1 MTEYLAQV
9 NASINGDGHHEGDGH
24 NHDNEHGGSGK
35 KCAHGHDH
43 NHSHDHAHT
52 HKEGHDHPH
61 KHGDDHGHSHGDKH
75 DHNHDHDEE
84 EDSTNNKDALKSLY
98 IATFVSIFFIGAQ
111 LAGGIL
117 ANSIAIMLD
126 TAHLA
131 TDVLGFGIAIMAI
144 KLGQKKAEKSMSF
157 GYHRAEVMGTL
168 LSVFFLWG
176 ITIWLLFA
184 AYGRLL
190 KPPPI

>member
-1 MTEYLAQV
+1 MTDHLTNI

-43 NHSHDHAHT
+43 DHSHDHAHA
-52 HKEGHDHPH
+52 HKEGHDHAH

-84 EDSTNNKDALKSLY
+84 DSTNNKKALRALY

-111 LAGGIL
+111 LAGGII

-131 TDVLGFGIAIMAI
+131 TDVLGFLISIMAI
-144 KLGQKKAEKSMSF
+144 KLG
-157 GYHRAEVMGTL
+157 
-168 LSVFFLWG
+168 
-176 ITIWLLFA
+176 
-184 AYGRLL
+184 
-190 KPPPI
+190 